1 MMKSL
6 WLTLGALVIL
16 FSSTSSRPTSQ
27 GSKIVGGP
35 HENIR
40 DSTPR
45 DKLIAHPD
53 RQKRAEN
60 YSPPQF
66 KPNKFLHR
74 LKRAENDYAYSL
86 LMKRIPMLA
95 RVVSAISLYNGL
107 VDNSIPSDEAI
118 TDLLNIGGVKLKDLE
133 TFDKTKVDDVIA
145 KWEEASEKIS
155 GAGSVDLH
163 KAIVDAQ
170 TVRTMWKNVGDLNS
184 IPDKEAFKVFEKI
197 EKLDL
202 KIFEIFAVSETLK
215 LLDSRASIA
224 TAKKSLEAII
234 KSVRS
239 AIDATNGGLDTLS
252 KLAPFHSAV
261 KVFSFYENSAFKDII
276 ISKTSDV
283 NSMDADIEN
292 IKKLPVT
299 TIFKMMSTV
308 ASRST
313 NIFGKY
319 TAGFS
324 NGVQDLQKIEVDLK
338 DEWIQKTMN
347 RTVDGLKNFK
357 ELGTT
362 AAVLDGKLK
371 GVGTMKHSASE
382 AARLEKL
389 IENSRNDQISAKK
402 VIDSIILCKYF
413 SVGSHVKSVVTASQN
428 SQLLERTL
436 NAVKKI
442 SELIATSK
450 LGNSLDSIPVETLKT
465 FTRQLKSSVALIKNR
480 ETVALLATKLKS
492 ESDLIVEFKEN
503 GIVKPVIGVFDC
515 LKNKKDDF
523 GPISNVLEVA
533 LKLREL
539 KSDQQFFKNLETAS
553 SGIAGSSSSI
563 KPVRDA
569 LSNIKKNKNTG
580 EVGMLKDLQ
589 KYSLPLGSVATAIVN
604 SGKVLEKKAALYSII
619 EDGDTVEEGLISVS
633 SEALNLA
640 VGSKYGD
647 FHALQHS
654 LVLLLGKLESWRS
667 SIKKPANDT
676 LVALTAMFKGLSQ
689 LPSVDIQ
696 ADLKILAI
704 DELSQKLKDDSQQ
717 QKLDELK
724 SSLQS
729 VEPLDLQFSK
739 FNGPLNDI
747 STTLNG
753 LALVFSNANK
763 DTLSGK
769 TAGDNGDSS
778 NSNMII
784 IIEVSILI
792 PLLILIIVVLIL
804 WSRKLLCFKKK
815 DTKPSAPKPKPD
827 VPVNPTPQT
836 AKVPVAPAPPAK
848 DEKPKDVNVKKAET
862 EKPKTEVTPKPA
874 HKSAASKVD
883 ATNTKTE
890 DQSSAQNC
898 ISQSMTHTETTG
910 TRNDEDQ
917 EDDTMRG
924 VKSFR
929 DKK

>member
-1 MMKSL
+1 MKKN
-6 WLTLGALVIL
+6 IL
-16 FSSTSSRPTSQ
+16 IIIGILLISVFCISSGSAPFKQSETAKTSDFTAFSNAHNIIIASGSSPSKQSETAKTSHFTDFSNAHN
-27 GSKIVGGP
+27 V
-35 HENIR
+35 IR
-40 DSTPR
+40 D
-45 DKLIAHPD
+45 
-53 RQKRAEN
+53 
-60 YSPPQF
+60 SPPQF

-74 LKRAENDYAYSL
+74 VKRAENDYAYSL

-276 ISKTSDV
+276 ISKPSDGK
-283 NSMDADIEN
+283 SMDADIEN

-299 TIFKMMSTV
+299 TIFKLMSTV

-313 NIFGKY
+313 NILGKY

-357 ELGTT
+357 ELSKT

-382 AARLEKL
+382 AAHLEKL
-389 IENSRNDQISAKK
+389 IQMSSNAPISAQT
-402 VIDSIILCKYF
+402 IIGSIKPCTPVAVDGK
-413 SVGSHVKSVVTASQN
+413 HQKSVVTASQN

-539 KSDQQFFKNLETAS
+539 KSNQEFFTNLEEIS
-553 SGIAGSSSSI
+553 SEIAGSSSPIKSI
-563 KPVRDA
+563 RDA
-569 LSNIKKNKNTG
+569 IANIKKSNNT
-580 EVGMLKDLQ
+580 EDLILLKDLQ
-589 KYSLPLGSVATAIVN
+589 KYSAPLGNVATALVN
-604 SGKVLEKKAALYSII
+604 AEKVLEKKDDLYSIV
-619 EDGDTVEEGLISVS
+619 EDGKTVEEGLSSFNETLKRAVS
-633 SEALNLA
+633 S
-640 VGSKYGD
+640 KWGD
-647 FHALQHS
+647 FSALQHN
-654 LVLLLGKLESWRS
+654 LVLLLGKLESWKS

-696 ADLKILAI
+696 ADLKISAI
-704 DELSQKLKDDSQQ
+704 DDLLPLPISQKP
-717 QKLDELK
+717 KLDELK

-739 FNGPLNDI
+739 FNGALKDI
-747 STTLNG
+747 STTFNG
-753 LALVFSNANK
+753 LQLVFS
-763 DTLSGK
+763 SGK
-769 TAGDNGDSS
+769 TGNKTVSKGPAAVKKAQASTPPPASDNSM
-778 NSNMII
+778 MII
-784 IIEVSILI
+784 IAVSVAVVLVASILI
-792 PLLILIIVVLIL
+792 VAGL
-804 WSRKLLCFKKK
+804 WFFGFLPFCPRKKNSKTAGRDQKGKSKKTK
-815 DTKPSAPKPKPD
+815 KGKSKSGKEPVPISEATNSTPSGEDGSKIDTISKSKTEPIR
-827 VPVNPTPQT
+827 
-836 AKVPVAPAPPAK
+836 APPK
-848 DEKPKDVNVKKAET
+848 DEGNY
-862 EKPKTEVTPKPA
+862 
-874 HKSAASKVD
+874 
-883 ATNTKTE
+883 E
-890 DQSSAQNC
+890 DLAIPQ
-898 ISQSMTHTETTG
+898 
-910 TRNDEDQ
+910 
-917 EDDTMRG
+917 
-924 VKSFR
+924 
-929 DKK
+929 